1 MTQTDSAFHLCF
13 YKEMRRIYPRTR
25 AFPCT
30 DIVDGYEYRTS
41 FENGAMVVSRQKTNT
56 AGSCEIVLD
65 SRWLGWGSRGK
76 TVSKA
81 VVSDDHNKIAFLQT
95 RPQDEQGS
103 LVIRTLN
110 SNAPAMF
117 TYSQSIPNV
126 FNFVWANNSKT
137 IYFTRLDDVLRSSKV
152 YRIDVDSPHEE
163 TVVYS
168 EMDILYFVDLAR
180 SKDKQ
185 HVFINV
191 NSASTSEIHII
202 QDNSY
207 CPSILISRDHQVQC
221 YADAFKD
228 SLFLLHNY
236 ASTELKLYRTSLSTV
251 LTGKAINLESDTS
264 IVAAPGYEESID
276 DVEIFPSHAVLT
288 MKRQGQPF
296 IRSIDLVNMLA
307 NDVFLSD
314 SSGVISP
321 EPNIDLTS
329 NTFRF
334 SYSSPFVIQAIYELN
349 LVSGK
354 LINWQD
360 IRPCMDTN
368 NFVIEKQTIPSRD
381 GTCNIPITILKN
393 KNISHSPSN
402 PCVILVYGSYGYC
415 IETSFRVELLPAL
428 SRGVTVVFAH
438 VRGGGE
444 LGNSW
449 YHKGRAE
456 NKLCSFTD
464 LEDVADMLIY
474 KKYTSS
480 ERLGGIGTSA
490 GGMLLAG
497 TANRRPDLFK
507 ALVLRVSFLDPLTTM
522 LDPNSSLS
530 AGEVLEWGNPLK
542 DSAAYQLMSSYS
554 PYDNLD
560 GKLRTAVLATA
571 GSDDQRVPPW
581 HALKYIVRM
590 HELAQHSG
598 TASNGYFKL
607 YADRGHNQGSG
618 DNIDE
623 HAFEYAFLLS
633 KLGCK

>member
-180 SKDKQ
+180 SKDK
-185 HVFINV
+185 
-191 NSASTSEIHII
+191 
-202 QDNSY
+202 
-207 CPSILISRDHQVQC
+207 
-221 YADAFKD
+221 D

-334 SYSSPFVIQAIYELN
+334 SYSSPFVIQAVYELN
-349 LVSGK
+349 LVLGK

-497 TANRRPDLFK
+497 TANRRP
-507 ALVLRVSFLDPLTTM
+507 
-522 LDPNSSLS
+522 
-530 AGEVLEWGNPLK
+530 
-542 DSAAYQLMSSYS
+542 
-554 PYDNLD
+554 
-560 GKLRTAVLATA
+560 GKYL
-571 GSDDQRVPPW
+571 
-581 HALKYIVRM
+581 
-590 HELAQHSG
+590 
-598 TASNGYFKL
+598 
-607 YADRGHNQGSG
+607 
-618 DNIDE
+618 
-623 HAFEYAFLLS
+623 
-633 KLGCK
+633 